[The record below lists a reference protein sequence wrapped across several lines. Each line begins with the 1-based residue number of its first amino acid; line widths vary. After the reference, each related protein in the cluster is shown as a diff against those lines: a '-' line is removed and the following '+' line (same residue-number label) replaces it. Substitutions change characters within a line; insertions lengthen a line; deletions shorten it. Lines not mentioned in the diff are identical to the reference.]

1 MINKTEIIDYI
12 ENNYL
17 TNPLDRN
24 SDLFK
29 EDLKIKMN
37 KIIDNKFKNDKSEAI
52 SLIKEIMQS
61 RKSVDEIVI
70 DYPLVIN
77 NFMDI
82 IDKNIYKDIEF
93 KIELINMFEKD
104 LWSSELTDKFFEE
117 NENQENLIVS
127 LLTKELSKKDV
138 NIFLILKTL
147 KNANELSIENIKSS
161 IKNNNPQQVEIF
173 KNLIKINNDYITEML
188 NEKLGE
194 NFIKE
199 MSSKTKIA
207 QPKLKKTRAVS
218 IDFDDY
224 DF

>member
-1 MINKTEIIDYI
+1 MINKKEIIDYI
-12 ENNYL
+12 VNNYL

-29 EDLKIKMN
+29 EDLKIK
-37 KIIDNKFKNDKSEAI
+37 NDKTEAI

-77 NFMDI
+77 NFIDI

-104 LWSSELTDKFFEE
+104 LWSSELTDKFFKE
-117 NENQENLIVS
+117 NENQENLMVS
-127 LLTKELSKKDV
+127 LLTKELSKKDA
-138 NIFLILKTL
+138 NIFLILKTI

-207 QPKLKKTRAVS
+207 QPKLKKARAVS
-218 IDFDDY
+218 IEFDDY